1 VLLIAQ
7 ALLIGYLGRLV
18 LDWVL
23 AAHPEWGE
31 RGDQI
36 GQAVIGLFVGA
47 FAVVP
52 YMRLNGLIDRYRGS
66 TRSFRRRR
74 RGK

>member
-1 VLLIAQ
+1 MLLIAQ
-7 ALLIGYLGRLV
+7 ALLIGYLGRGV

-36 GQAVIGLFVGA
+36 GQALIGLFIAAV
-47 FAVVP
+47 AVVP
-52 YMRLNGLIDRYRGS
+52 YMKLHGLIGRNRDSEKGS
-66 TRSFRRRR
+66 DEA
-74 RGK
+74 